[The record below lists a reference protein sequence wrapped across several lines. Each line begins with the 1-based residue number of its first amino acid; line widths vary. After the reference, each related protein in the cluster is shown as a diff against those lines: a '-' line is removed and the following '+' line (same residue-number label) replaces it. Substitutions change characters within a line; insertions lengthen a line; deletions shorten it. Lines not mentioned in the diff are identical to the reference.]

1 MKRIYSLILVL
12 TLIVCLVACGKQEQ
26 AKETSNNIVDK
37 ESVSQTAEP
46 METEE
51 PQKQSEVVGDLPI
64 IGLEEPTATQASEGT
79 QAGTAIAVP
88 TDAPTEKPVVKPTEA
103 PTNAPAEEPTEEPT
117 SAPTERPTE
126 TPTTEPTESPTE
138 EPTTPT
144 TEAPTEE
151 PTEEPTEAPIE
162 LPFVP
167 AF

>member
-1 MKRIYSLILVL
+1 MKRICSLILVL

-117 SAPTERPTE
+117 
-126 TPTTEPTESPTE
+126 ESPTE

>member
-51 PQKQSEVVGDLPI
+51 PKKQSEVVGDLPI

-117 SAPTERPTE
+117 
-126 TPTTEPTESPTE
+126 ESPTE

>member
-12 TLIVCLVACGKQEQ
+12 TMIVCLVACGKQEQ

-51 PQKQSEVVGDLPI
+51 PKKQSEVVGDLPI

-117 SAPTERPTE
+117 
-126 TPTTEPTESPTE
+126 ESPTE

>member
-51 PQKQSEVVGDLPI
+51 PRKQSEVVGDLPI

-117 SAPTERPTE
+117 
-126 TPTTEPTESPTE
+126 ESPTE

>member
-26 AKETSNNIVDK
+26 AKETSNDIVDK
-37 ESVSQTAEP
+37 GSVSQTAEP

-79 QAGTAIAVP
+79 QVGTATAVP
-88 TDAPTEKPVVKPTEA
+88 TEVPTEKPVVKPTEA
-103 PTNAPAEEPTEEPT
+103 PTSAPTTEPTEEPT
-117 SAPTERPTE
+117 SV
-126 TPTTEPTESPTE
+126 PTESPIE
-138 EPTTPT
+138 EPTTPP